1 MNLLTQAAE
10 NIKIPLGQLEPA
22 SSAFAPNVT
31 DKTCAGALTPLNTF
45 LSTFIGFLTTLA
57 GLMFLVYFIFAALS
71 WITAGGEKGKVE
83 SARQQMTNAALGLIV
98 VIATYAIAG
107 IVGRVLGLDILNPAA
122 ILFGIK
128 PEDCTATG
136 LGAK

>member
-1 MNLLTQAAE
+1 MNLIAQIE
-10 NIKIPLGQLEPA
+10 NVKLGELKPA

-31 DKTCAGALTPLNTF
+31 DATCQGALSPLNTF

-83 SARQQMTNAALGLIV
+83 TARQQMTNAALGLIV
-98 VIATYAIAG
+98 VIAAYAISG
-107 IVGRVLGLDILNPAA
+107 IVGKVLGIDILNPAA
-122 ILFGIK
+122 VLFGLK
-128 PEDCTATG
+128 PGCTLT
-136 LGAK
+136 K

>member
-1 MNLLTQAAE
+1 MNLIAE
-10 NIKIPLGQLEPA
+10 ITNVGLGELQPA
-22 SSAFAPNVT
+22 SSAFAPNVK
-31 DKTCAGALTPLNTF
+31 DATCHGALSPLNTF

-98 VIATYAIAG
+98 VIAAYAISG
-107 IVGRVLGLDILNPAA
+107 VVGKVLGIDILNPA
-122 ILFGIK
+122 LTLLGIAQK
-128 PEDCTATG
+128 CAVTVTP
-136 LGAK
+136 